1 MKVTIPATR
10 VAEFKAIIQTGKYRE
25 YERGYKWANHL
36 ALRSIFKNASPSK
49 LATRL
54 SKLFGR
60 FKPDLDDLGLNQE
73 DQAEWYEAV
82 AGKSWNAGKIIH
94 FLSGSGQF
102 ASRNYDWI
110 PDAIAVGHGA
120 AIADAFRRLHND
132 HDAVGQRVEEFQHAL
147 RDIHRAAG
155 SKRRGTSA
163 AAVSLPSL
171 AFVGSIL
178 FGLDPTRYTSYNK
191 GAIEHGLRTYASRD
205 GFSSGSAGK
214 KYEEACDLVVSIY
227 EALKNQG
234 VPVTNMI
241 DAQSFVWIS
250 EGNQW
255 KDYVLDPEEE
265 DVINFVEDPG
275 REPNAK
281 VRKAIEDYAVARV
294 TKYYERAGWTI
305 RPQGAPYDLECT
317 EPNREP
323 LFVEVKGSRG
333 PARSVLLT
341 PNEVDHARSHH
352 PHTAL
357 AVVHGIKIDGTT
369 NAICSGGTLE
379 VHERWRPNMKD
390 LTVTTYTYRRPSQ
403 KRG

>member
-25 YERGYKWANHL
+25 DERGYKWANHL
-36 ALRSIFKNASPSK
+36 ALRSIFKNASASK
-49 LATRL
+49 LAARL

-73 DQAEWYEAV
+73 DQAEWHEAV

-110 PDAIAVGHGA
+110 PDAIGVGHGA

-163 AAVSLPSL
+163 ATVSLPSL

-214 KYEEACDLVVSIY
+214 KYEESCDLVASIY
-227 EALKNQG
+227 EALKRQG
-234 VPVTNMI
+234 VPVINMI

-352 PHTAL
+352 PNTAL

>member
-1 MKVTIPATR
+1 MKVTIPAAR

-25 YERGYKWANHL
+25 DERGYKWANHL
-36 ALRSIFKNASPSK
+36 VLRSIFENASASK

-60 FKPDLDDLGLNQE
+60 FKPDLDDLGLNEE
-73 DQAEWYEAV
+73 DQAEWHEAV

-110 PDAIAVGHGA
+110 PDAITAGRNA
-120 AIADAFRRLHND
+120 AIAEAFRRLRND
-132 HDAVGQRVEEFQHAL
+132 HDPVGQRVEEFQHAL

-155 SKRRGTSA
+155 SKRRGTSVG
-163 AAVSLPSL
+163 AVSLTSL

-178 FGLDPTRYTSYNK
+178 FGLDPTKYTSYNK

-205 GFSSGSAGK
+205 GFSSRATGK
-214 KYEEACDLVVSIY
+214 KYEEACDLVASIY
-227 EALKNQG
+227 EALDSQG
-234 VPVTNMI
+234 VPVTNLI

-250 EGNQW
+250 EGNHW
-255 KDYVLDPEEE
+255 SEYVLDPEEE
-265 DVINFVEDPG
+265 DVINFIEKPG
-275 REPNAK
+275 FELNAK
-281 VRKAIEDYAVARV
+281 VRKAIEDHAVARV
-294 TKYYERAGWTI
+294 TKHYERAGWTV

-317 EPNREP
+317 KPKHESR
-323 LFVEVKGSRG
+323 FVEVKGSRG

-341 PNEVDHARSHH
+341 LNEVDHARSHH
-352 PHTAL
+352 PNTAL
-357 AVVHGIKIDGTT
+357 AVVHGIKIDSAAS
-369 NAICSGGTLE
+369 AICSGGTLE

-390 LTVTTYTYRRPSQ
+390 LTVTTYTYRRPSR

>member
-25 YERGYKWANHL
+25 DERGYKWANHL
-36 ALRSIFKNASPSK
+36 ALGSIFKNASASK

-73 DQAEWYEAV
+73 DQAEWHEAV

-110 PDAIAVGHGA
+110 PDAIEAGLGA
-120 AIADAFRRLHND
+120 AIADAFTRLRND
-132 HDAVGQRVEEFQHAL
+132 DDTLDQRVEEFQDTL

-155 SKRRGTSA
+155 SRRRGTPA
-163 AAVSLPSL
+163 AAISLPSL

-191 GAIEHGLRTYASRD
+191 GAIEHGLREYASRD

-214 KYEEACDLVVSIY
+214 KYEEACDLVASIY
-227 EALKNQG
+227 EALKSQG
-234 VPVTNMI
+234 APVTNMI

-250 EGNQW
+250 EGNHW

-275 REPNAK
+275 IELNAK
-281 VRKAIEDYAVARV
+281 VRKAIEDHAVARV
-294 TKYYERAGWTI
+294 TKYYERAGWTV

-317 EPNREP
+317 KSNRVP

-352 PHTAL
+352 PNTAL
-357 AVVHGIKIDGTT
+357 AVVHGITIDSPAS
-369 NAICSGGTLE
+369 AICSGGTLE
-379 VHERWRPNMKD
+379 VHERWRPDMKD

>member
-1 MKVTIPATR
+1 MKVSIPPTR
-10 VAEFKAIIQTGKYRE
+10 VADFKAILQTGKYRE
-25 YERGYKWANHL
+25 DERGYKWANHL
-36 ALRSIFKNASPSK
+36 VLRSIFKNASGAK

-60 FKPDLDDLGLNQE
+60 VKPDLDDLGLNQE
-73 DQAEWYEAV
+73 DQAEWHEAV

-110 PDAIAVGHGA
+110 PDAIRAGHGT
-120 AIADAFRRLHND
+120 AIARAFTRLRND
-132 HDAVGQRVEEFQHAL
+132 DESLDQRVEEFQNTL

-163 AAVSLPSL
+163 AAIRLPSL

-178 FGLDPTRYTSYNK
+178 FGLDPMRYTSYNK
-191 GAIEHGLRTYASRD
+191 GVIEHGLREYASRD
-205 GFSSGSAGK
+205 GFSNGSAGK
-214 KYEEACDLVVSIY
+214 KYEEACDLVTSIY
-227 EALKNQG
+227 EALKSRG

-250 EGNQW
+250 DGNHW
-255 KDYVLDPEEE
+255 NDYVLDPEEE
-265 DVINFVEDPG
+265 DVINFIEKPG
-275 REPNAK
+275 FELDAK
-281 VRKAIEDYAVARV
+281 VRKAIENHAVDLV
-294 TKYYERAGWTI
+294 TKYYEKAKWTV

-317 EPNREP
+317 KPNYET
-323 LFVEVKGSRG
+323 LFVEVKGSRS

-352 PHTAL
+352 PNTAL
-357 AVVHGIKIDGTT
+357 AVVHGIKIDAT
-369 NAICSGGTLE
+369 AKAMCSGGKLE
-379 VHERWRPNMKD
+379 VHERWRPDRKD
-390 LTVTTYTYRRPSQ
+390 LTVTTYAYRRPAQ

>member
-10 VAEFKAIIQTGKYRE
+10 VKAFKAIIQTGKYRE
-25 YERGYKWANHL
+25 DERGYKWANHL
-36 ALRSIFKNASPSK
+36 ALRSIFKDTSASK

-60 FKPDLDDLGLNQE
+60 LKPDLDDLGLNQE
-73 DQAEWYEAV
+73 EQAEWHEAV
-82 AGKSWNAGKIIH
+82 AGKNWNAGKIIH

-110 PDAIAVGHGA
+110 PDAIGKGHGA
-120 AIADAFRRLHND
+120 AIAGAFRRLRYD
-132 HDAVGQRVEEFQHAL
+132 DDTLDQRVEEFRDTL
-147 RDIHRAAG
+147 RDIHRAAV
-155 SKRRGTSA
+155 SRRRGTSA
-163 AAVSLPSL
+163 EAISLPSL
-171 AFVGSIL
+171 AFVSSIL
-178 FGLDPTRYTSYNK
+178 FGLDPTRYTSYNR
-191 GAIEHGLRTYASRD
+191 GVIEHGLREYASRD

-214 KYEEACDLVVSIY
+214 KYEEACDFVTSIY
-227 EALKNQG
+227 EALKSKG

-250 EGNQW
+250 DANHW
-255 KDYVLDPEEE
+255 NDYVLDPEEE

-275 REPNAK
+275 LEPNAK
-281 VRKAIEDYAVARV
+281 VRKAIENHAVALV
-294 TKYYERAGWTI
+294 TKYHERAGWAV

-317 EPNREP
+317 KPNREP

-333 PARSVLLT
+333 PARAVLLT

-352 PHTAL
+352 PNTAL
-357 AVVHGIKIDGTT
+357 AVVHGIKIDSAAS
-369 NAICSGGTLE
+369 AICSGGTLE
-379 VHERWRPNMKD
+379 VHDRWRPDSKD

-403 KRG
+403 KKG